1 MSSVCVSGKAGEN
14 TYQGPG
20 EDPFEE
26 WPPGRRHDRLIP
38 PPPSGASEDLLH
50 RHRPQHQWGRRGPA
64 RSGCPRQVAP
74 WWGCMGTRA
83 GVLGGGTGRLPG
95 YPLRGGQAPPR
106 HLSTPAPPPRHPCAP
121 STDLAAT
128 PPGKSICKG
137 GQSGAPPSLQGPPLS
152 PLARPT
158 PVGNGVAS
166 PLPPTLTSATGS
178 PPPPGGGSPLCAAAP
193 CWSGGTGLPDLPL
206 PSHSNPDLRRSDPG
220 WERPEGALPSHG
232 HLPQAG
238 SLERNRV
245 GGRQACS
252 GMLPWG
258 QVGDGW
264 LWSSR
269 VTEGGDQVSMT
280 SLLLPC
286 LTQPPPN
293 WRAPPCSPPGTKPS
307 LRTTVRGQAGP
318 Q

>member
-1 MSSVCVSGKAGEN
+1 M
-14 TYQGPG
+14 
-20 EDPFEE
+20 
-26 WPPGRRHDRLIP
+26 
-38 PPPSGASEDLLH
+38 
-50 RHRPQHQWGRRGPA
+50 
-64 RSGCPRQVAP
+64 
-74 WWGCMGTRA
+74 
-83 GVLGGGTGRLPG
+83 PG
-95 YPLRGGQAPPR
+95 YPRRGGQAPPR
-106 HLSTPAPPPRHPCAP
+106 QLSAPAPPPRHPCAP

-158 PVGNGVAS
+158 PVGNGVVS
-166 PLPPTLTSATGS
+166 PLPLILTSATGS
-178 PPPPGGGSPLCAAAP
+178 PWWWFPSLRC
-193 CWSGGTGLPDLPL
+193 SSTLEGGTCLPDPPL

-220 WERPEGALPSHG
+220 WERPEGALSSHG

-252 GMLPWG
+252 GTLPRGW
-258 QVGDGW
+258 VGDGW
-264 LWSSR
+264 LWSSGIA
-269 VTEGGDQVSMT
+269 EGDQMSVT
-280 SLLLPC
+280 SLLPC
-286 LTQPPPN
+286 LTQSPPN
-293 WRAPPCSPPGTKPS
+293 GRAPPCCPPGTKPS